1 MTQEKTTVETGERRR
16 DAERTRTELLDVTVR
31 RLAEVTFDHHEAH
44 PAFIKLVG
52 VENAQQA
59 KHMNH
64 VARLVDL
71 NSSAVDLLTGVLSR
85 PGPARPG
92 APGALPTMLG
102 DLITGYLRK

>member
-16 DAERTRTELLDVTVR
+16 DAERTRTELLDVAVR
-31 RLAEVTFDHHEAH
+31 RLTEVTFDHHEAH

-52 VENAQQA
+52 VEN
-59 KHMNH
+59 

-71 NSSAVDLLTGVLSR
+71 NSSAVDLLTGALSR

-92 APGALPTMLG
+92 APGALPDDAG
-102 DLITGYLRK
+102 RPDNRILRK